1 MRYWNDHGMN
11 GWAIGLMTVSMVL
24 VLGLIIVVGLALVRR
39 LDRTPQQ
46 HPGALPTHTAPPDPE
61 QLLAERY
68 AKGEIDT
75 DEYRHRLE
83 TLRQEQRPGSGS
95 ERT

>member
-1 MRYWNDHGMN
+1 
-11 GWAIGLMTVSMVL
+11 MV
-24 VLGLIIVVGLALVRR
+24 ADSTATRSS
-39 LDRTPQQ
+39 TPAPA
-46 HPGALPTHTAPPDPE
+46 HHTAPPDPE

-83 TLRQEQRPGSGS
+83 TLLRSSAPVPAPSAR
-95 ERT
+95 